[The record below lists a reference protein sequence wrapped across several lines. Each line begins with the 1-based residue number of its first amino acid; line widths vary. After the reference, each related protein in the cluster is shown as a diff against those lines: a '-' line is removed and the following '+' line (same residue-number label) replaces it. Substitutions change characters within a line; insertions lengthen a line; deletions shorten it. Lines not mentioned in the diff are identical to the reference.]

1 MSRLLLCG
9 NVSSAWSPILSP
21 QLVTTFPLSGFR
33 ATLHN
38 SVLTSNEEGLWIDEK
53 LSRSD
58 LKNLRISEGGSRHFF
73 VYDNKRCKG
82 FGSNRHG
89 QCSTPGR
96 SVKEIAC
103 GWEISAAIADD
114 NELVLWGRTSDVA
127 DQSDLNSRGEVK
139 DLQGVALK
147 KVVLGFGHVLVL
159 ALNGDAFV
167 VGRFEKR
174 SVAVFANNLYLF
186 SILV

>member
-9 NVSSAWSPILSP
+9 NISPAWSPVLSP
-21 QLVTTFPLSGFR
+21 QVVTTFPLSGFR
-33 ATLHN
+33 AALHN
-38 SVLTSNEEGLWIDEK
+38 SVLTSNEEGLWIDGK
-53 LSRSD
+53 LSTSD

-73 VYDNKRCKG
+73 VYDDKRCEG

-89 QCSTPGR
+89 QCCAPVR

-114 NELVLWGRTSDVA
+114 NELVLWGRTSDVVE
-127 DQSDLNSRGEVK
+127 QSDLNSRGEVK
-139 DLQGVALK
+139 DLHGVPLK

-174 SVAVFANNLYLF
+174 SFAAFCQQFMFVFYL
-186 SILV
+186 V